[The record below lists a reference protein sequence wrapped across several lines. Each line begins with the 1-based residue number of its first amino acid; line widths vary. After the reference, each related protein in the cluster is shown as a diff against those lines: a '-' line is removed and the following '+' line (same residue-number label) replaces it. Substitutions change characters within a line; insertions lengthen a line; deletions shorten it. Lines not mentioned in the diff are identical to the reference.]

1 MNEQQETATTANSDG
16 HEWRH
21 FIPITSNDDQLQA
34 FADLYRKGIT
44 KEQITLV
51 LSTVRLN
58 FEAVGI
64 SAQPLLDSLSA
75 YLKK

>member
-1 MNEQQETATTANSDG
+1 MDNQKETAATANSDG

-21 FIPITSNDDQLQA
+21 FIPITDNKEQLQA
-34 FADLYRKGIT
+34 FADLYRQGIT
-44 KEQITLV
+44 KEQMTLI

-58 FEAVGI
+58 FEALSI

-75 YLKK
+75 YQQR